1 MERLAGYFILSW
13 GWKRRL
19 LALLAGALSALAMPP
34 FDLFPVLFVTFPV
47 FVWLLDATAADPS
60 PTLIGRIAK
69 WFATGWWF
77 GFGYFLAGMWWI
89 GAALL
94 VEADRFAIFLPL
106 AVLGLPAALALFWGL
121 GALLAGAL
129 WREGWRRVLAL
140 AFGLGVAEY
149 LRGTILTGFP
159 WNSIGYASMTMPLTM
174 QKAAVLGLY
183 GATALSVA
191 VFAAPAILAPRI
203 PQNRLGAMAA
213 ILLLVVADVAFGA
226 WRLARF
232 PTHMVAGVSLRLVQP
247 AIEQGEKWSPGAQD
261 RSFRQLLDLSTRATS
276 PDKPGLS
283 GTTVLIWPETAFPF
297 VLTERP
303 DALSAL
309 GAMIPPG
316 TVLVAGAVRV
326 EPPAPGR
333 KRELAFNSVYVID
346 DGGAIAAAADKRHLV
361 PFGEYLPFRELAER
375 LGLEQVVSTPG
386 GFEAGTGP
394 VLLDAGAAGSF
405 LPLICYEAI
414 FPREAF
420 AGAPRPDFVV
430 NLTNDAWFGMT
441 PGPYQHWR
449 QAVVRGVEEGLP
461 MVRAANDGISS
472 VSDPLGRVVEK
483 AALGVRGVIDSELP
497 AAVPATIFSRLGEL
511 PFLAILAVFFA
522 ISVWPGKRRR
532 SMSALTHL

>member
-1 MERLAGYFILSW
+1 MERLAGFFILAW

-19 LALLAGALSALAMPP
+19 LAFLAGALSALAMPP
-34 FDLFPVLFVTFPV
+34 FDAFPVLFLTFPV

-60 PTLIGRIAK
+60 PTHFARLTK

-106 AVLGLPAALALFWGL
+106 AVFGLPAALALFWGL

-129 WREGWRRVLAL
+129 WKEGWRRVLAL
-140 AFGLGVAEY
+140 ALGLGVAEY

-159 WNSIGYASMTMPLTM
+159 WNAIGYAAMTTPLTM
-174 QKAAVLGLY
+174 QKAAVFGLY
-183 GATALSVA
+183 GVTALSVA

-213 ILLLVVADVAFGA
+213 ILLLVVADIGFGA
-226 WRLARF
+226 WRLSHF
-232 PTHMVAGVSLRLVQP
+232 PLHMVAGVSVRLVQP
-247 AIEQGEKWSPGAQD
+247 AIDQGEKWTPGVED
-261 RSFRQLLDLSTRATS
+261 RNFRQLLDLSTRATS
-276 PDKPGLS
+276 PQKPGLS
-283 GTTVLIWPETAFPF
+283 GTTLLVWPETAFPF
-297 VLTERP
+297 ILTERP

-316 TVLVAGAVRV
+316 TVLAAGAVRI

-333 KRELAFNSVYVID
+333 RRELAFNSVYVVD
-346 DGGAIAAAADKRHLV
+346 DTGAIAAAADKRHLV
-361 PFGEYLPFRELAER
+361 PFGEYLPFREFAES
-375 LGLEQVVSTPG
+375 LGLEQVVQTPG
-386 GFEAGTGP
+386 GFEAGTSA
-394 VLLDAGAAGSF
+394 VLLDAGKAGKF
-405 LPLICYEAI
+405 LPLVCYEAI

-420 AGAPRPDFVV
+420 RSVPRPDFVV
-430 NLTNDAWFGMT
+430 NVTNDAWFGMT

-461 MVRAANDGISS
+461 VVRAANDGISS
-472 VSDPLGRVVEK
+472 VSGPLGRVVEK
-483 AALGVRGVIDSELP
+483 VPLGVRGVIDSELP
-497 AAVPATIFSRLGEL
+497 AAISPTLFSRLGNTL
-511 PFLAILAVFFA
+511 FLAILALFFA
-522 ISVWPGKRRR
+522 ISVWPAMPGRRKA
-532 SMSALTHL
+532 ALTHL